1 MSKNKSHLYEQA
13 QDCDTPILFVIFEK
27 IIPVFNYEK
36 LNASLFDA
44 LFPNVSKSTKIF
56 LFKELSELL
65 HLVSLVEHYLKT

>member
-1 MSKNKSHLYEQA
+1 MNRHRTVTL
-13 QDCDTPILFVIFEK
+13 LFCLISEK

-44 LFPNVSKSTKIF
+44 LFPNVPKSIKFSFSKSC
-56 LFKELSELL
+56 ELL